1 MTRSVTLAGADL
13 FRLAAQYLGN
23 AARWEEIAA
32 LNGLLDPVVTG
43 VVTLKIPEAG
53 SGGGE

>member
-1 MTRSVTLAGADL
+1 MTRSMTLAGADL
-13 FRLAAQYLGN
+13 FRLAAQYLGD

-43 VVTLKIPEAG
+43 VVTLRIPEAG